1 MTAPAQGMCDPDVT
15 ELDAAGWQ
23 ALAAGLDRLPLQQS
37 WAYGEAVARFG
48 ARPTRLAFHAQGRPV
63 ALAQV
68 MQRRLFGLVT
78 LATAFRGPLWLDAEP
93 DRAMQVAV
101 LRRLTQGYRRW
112 RWRFFVIMP
121 EAAAGGHAQAL
132 MRAAGMR
139 RVMTGFSTVWVDL
152 AADEDAL
159 RAGLAGK
166 WRNQLARAEQA
177 DVEVAVGGARPRQYG
192 WLLEQEEAQRRAVGY
207 QAVPAEL
214 VPAYAEVAG
223 SGSVLA
229 LTAHRRQ
236 VKLAGVLI
244 LIHGDSA
251 TYQIGWNGAE
261 GRRIYAHNLL
271 LWRALGE
278 LKQRGVRWLDLGGLD
293 TAGMAGIARFK
304 LGLGHPPVT
313 LPGAYL

>member
-1 MTAPAQGMCDPDVT
+1 MTAPAHSVGDLDVT

-48 ARPTRLAFHAQGRPV
+48 ARPTRLAFHARGRPV

-68 MQRRLFGLVT
+68 MERRLFRLAT
-78 LATAFRGPLWLDAEP
+78 LATAFRGPLWLDPEP
-93 DRAMQVAV
+93 DRALQVAV
-101 LRRLTQGYRRW
+101 LRRLTHGYRPW
-112 RWRFFVIMP
+112 RWRFFVVMP
-121 EAAAGGHAQAL
+121 DAAADGL

-152 AADEDAL
+152 AADQDAL

-177 DVEVAVGGARPRQYG
+177 DVAVAVGGARPRQYG

-214 VPAYAEVAG
+214 VPAYADAAG

-229 LTAHRRQ
+229 LTAHRNQ

-244 LIHGDSA
+244 LIHGGSA

-261 GRRIYAHNLL
+261 GRRIHAHNLL

-278 LKQRGVRWLDLGGLD
+278 LRQRGVRWLDLGGLD

>member
-1 MTAPAQGMCDPDVT
+1 MTVPAQDVGDLEVT

-48 ARPTRLAFHAQGRPV
+48 ARPTRLAFHTRGRPV

-68 MQRRLFGLVT
+68 MERRLLRVAT
-78 LATAFRGPLWLDAEP
+78 LATAFRGPLWLDPEP

-101 LRRLTQGYRRW
+101 LRRLTHGYQPW
-112 RWRFFVIMP
+112 RWRFFLVMP
-121 EAAAGGHAQAL
+121 DAAADGL

-152 AADEDAL
+152 TADEDAL

-166 WRNQLARAEQA
+166 WRNQLARAEQG

-214 VPAYAEVAG
+214 VPAYADAAG

-244 LIHGDSA
+244 LIHGAAA

-278 LKQRGVRWLDLGGLD
+278 LRQRGVRWLDLGGLD